1 MYDVIIH
8 GGAMTGATLALALAN
23 NPQYPLNIAV
33 IERQI
38 PNFHQQQ
45 GFDARCIALSQGT
58 CQRFA
63 QIPLSQ
69 ANDKKQHL
77 WQAIQ
82 SFATPIKQIH
92 VSDKGNAG
100 ILQFNAAEFH
110 LEQLGA
116 VVELHQIGKLLLDQI
131 ELQTN
136 IDYFCPDEIIAVK
149 PLSQHIQVTLKS
161 QRHLT
166 AKLLVGADGVPSKVA
181 QLSHISQQTL
191 RDYQQ
196 TAIIANIQT
205 QQAHHYR
212 AFERF
217 TSQGPIAL
225 LPLGENR
232 MTLVWCVQHIDDLL
246 SLSEQAFLA
255 RLQQAFGWR
264 LGKLEQCGQRFAYP
278 LKLIKAE
285 QSIQPRVVLVGNAAQ
300 TLHPI
305 AGQGFNLAIRD
316 VLALSEYIQ
325 QRVKQGAD
333 FGDYVQLRDYQ
344 QQRQQDQANII
355 NLTDSLVSIFANELL
370 PMKIGRNLGLLTL
383 AQSRLLRQHFA
394 KLTLGWV

>member
-1 MYDVIIH
+1 
-8 GGAMTGATLALALAN
+8 MTGATLALALAN
-23 NPQYPLNIAV
+23 NPQYPLKIAV
-33 IERQI
+33 IERQ
-38 PNFHQQQ
+38 PQNFHQQQ
-45 GFDARCIALSQGT
+45 GFDARCIALAQGS

-69 ANDKKQHL
+69 SNQIRQHL

-92 VSDKGNAG
+92 VSDKGKAG
-100 ILQFNAAEFH
+100 IVQFHAEEFH
-110 LEQLGA
+110 LDQLGA
-116 VVELHQIGKLLLDQI
+116 VVELHQVGKLLLEQI
-131 ELQTN
+131 ALQPH
-136 IDYFCPDEIIAVK
+136 IDYFCPDEMVEII
-149 PLSQHIQVTLKS
+149 PLPQHIQVTLKS
-161 QRHLT
+161 QRILT

-181 QLSHISQQTL
+181 QLSHIPQQTL

-196 TAIIANIQT
+196 TAIITNIQT
-205 QQAHHYR
+205 QQDHQYR

-225 LPLGENR
+225 LPLGEKR
-232 MTLVWCVQHIDDLL
+232 MTLVWCVTQIDDLL
-246 SLSEQAFLA
+246 SLSEQTFLA
-255 RLQQAFGWR
+255 KLQQAFGWR

-285 QSIQPRVVLVGNAAQ
+285 QYIQPRVVLVGNAAQ

-316 VLALSEYIQ
+316 ILALSEYIQ
-325 QRVKQGAD
+325 QQVKQGTD
-333 FGDYVQLRDYQ
+333 FGDYTQLQHYQ

-355 NLTDSLVSIFANELL
+355 NLTDGLVSLFANDLL
-370 PMKIGRNLGLLTL
+370 PMKIGRNFGLLAL
-383 AQSRLLRQHFA
+383 AQSCLLRQHFA
-394 KLTLGWV
+394 KQTLGWV

>member
-23 NPQYPLNIAV
+23 HSQRPLKIAV
-33 IERQI
+33 IERQV

-69 ANDKKQHL
+69 TKDHNTNL

-82 SFATPIKQIH
+82 AFATPIKQIH
-92 VSDKGNAG
+92 VSDQGNAG
-100 ILQFNAAEFH
+100 ILQFNAKEFH

-116 VVELHQIGKLLLDQI
+116 VVALHQVGKLLLEQI
-131 ELQTN
+131 QQQGN
-136 IDYFCPDEIIAVK
+136 IDYFCPDEIIEVTHL
-149 PLSQHIQVTLKS
+149 PQQIQVTLKS
-161 QRHLT
+161 HQHLT

-181 QLSHISQQTL
+181 QLSHIPQTIL

-196 TAIIANIQT
+196 TAIITNIQI
-205 QQAHHYR
+205 QQDHQYR

-225 LPLGENR
+225 LPLDQKR
-232 MTLVWCVQHIDDLL
+232 MTLVWCVKHIDDLL
-246 SLSEQAFLA
+246 SLPEQAFLA
-255 RLQQAFGWR
+255 KLQQAFGWR

-278 LKLIKAE
+278 LKLVKAE

-316 VLALSEYIQ
+316 VLALSDAIQ
-325 QRVKQGAD
+325 HNEKQGKDIGEYA
-333 FGDYVQLRDYQ
+333 QLLHYQ
-344 QQRQQDQANII
+344 QQRQQDQGNII

-370 PMKIGRNLGLLTL
+370 PMKIGRNLGLFTL